1 MTLDWRVPKQSAHQ
15 CTKSVPASGPCPPAA
30 RHLLVQ
36 SGAPRSNARTF
47 SLKFSPLPR
56 SCGLA
61 ALWLLAITCPP
72 AIAVELTD
80 CRLEDTG
87 GLRTVAAECGTLS
100 VPLDPQ
106 VPDGEHIE
114 LFIARIRALTAS
126 APADAFTVI
135 AGGPGAASTEFYV
148 SQEGAFS
155 RVRRDR
161 DIVLVDQRGTGRSN
175 PLDCP
180 EPPEDTDMAE
190 YSAELVKEASRDCL
204 SSLDADPRFFTTSV
218 AVRDLDELRKALG
231 YAQLNVYGVSY
242 GTRVAQHYLR
252 RYPDQTRS
260 VILDGVVP
268 ADLPLGP
275 AISLDAQA
283 AVEQMF
289 NRCAQ
294 DAACAE
300 AFPDLRDGFDELA
313 AQLADEPASVML
325 QDPLVG
331 GSTTEQLS
339 APAFQAAVRLLSY
352 STETVSILPLVLH
365 SAYADGDFAPLA
377 AQAAMVTRRTNEL
390 LSYGMHNAVVCTE
403 DVPFYEPAAVE
414 RTALEQTYLG
424 TAMFDGLSDIC
435 SVWPAGV
442 IDEDFKAPVVS
453 DRPVLVLSG
462 SADPV
467 TPAAYGERILGDRDE
482 PWLTAARHLVVEG
495 QGHGQA
501 AVGCMPKL
509 LGEFVAT
516 PDAAAVDASCLDTG
530 GPAPFFTSFAGPEP

>member
-1 MTLDWRVPKQSAHQ
+1 MFATLVVSS
-15 CTKSVPASGPCPPAA
+15 TPA
-30 RHLLVQ
+30 V
-36 SGAPRSNARTF
+36 
-47 SLKFSPLPR
+47 
-56 SCGLA
+56 
-61 ALWLLAITCPP
+61 
-72 AIAVELTD
+72 AVELTD
-80 CRLEDTG
+80 CRLADTG
-87 GLRTVAAECGTLS
+87 DLRTIAAECGTLT

-106 VPDGEHIE
+106 VPDGEQIE
-114 LFIARIRALTAS
+114 LFIARIPALS
-126 APADAFTVI
+126 AQAPTDAFTVI

-155 RVRRDR
+155 RIRRDR

-175 PLDCP
+175 PLDCA
-180 EPPEDTDMAE
+180 EPPEDLDVVE
-190 YSAELVKEASRDCL
+190 YSAELVRQASRQCL

-218 AVRDLDELRKALG
+218 AVDDLDQLREALG
-231 YAQLNVYGVSY
+231 YTQLNVYGVSY

-289 NRCAQ
+289 ARCEE
-294 DAACAE
+294 DTACSA
-300 AFPDLRDGFDELA
+300 AFPGLRDGFDALA
-313 AQLADEPASVML
+313 ARLEDEPANVVL
-325 QDPLVG
+325 PDPQVG
-331 GSTTEQLS
+331 GITNQLLS
-339 APAFQAAVRLLSY
+339 APDFQAAVRLLSY

-365 SAYADGDFAPLA
+365 SAYANDDLTPLA
-377 AQAAMVTRRTNEL
+377 AQAAMVTRRTNEM

-403 DVPFYEPAAVE
+403 DVPFYDAAAIE
-414 RTALEQTYLG
+414 RAALERTYLG
-424 TAMFDGLSDIC
+424 ATMLDGLSDIC

-442 IDEDFKAPVVS
+442 IDEDFKTPVES
-453 DRPVLVLSG
+453 DRPVLILSG

-467 TPAAYGERILGDRDE
+467 TPAAYGERIRPSLGVNE
-482 PWLTAARHLVVEG
+482 HIIVEG

-501 AVGCMPKL
+501 GIGCVPKL

-516 PDAAAVDASCLDTG
+516 PDPAALDTSCLDAV